1 MARFIKT
8 VNGKI
13 GLTNILVISVKAK
26 VTYYEIYK
34 FSQTYLVMPHRKYRG
49 KKNATVY
56 AALAND
62 WSNKERR
69 AEKKW
74 LQDVEEDLNIFHA
87 GIKRLKQNRD
97 CKEMGF
103 ERS

>member
-13 GLTNILVISVKAK
+13 GLTNILVISVKEK
-26 VTYYEIYK
+26 ITYCEIYK
-34 FSQTYLVMPHRKYRG
+34 FSQTYLVMPHKKYRG

-69 AEKKW
+69 AEKEMATRCRGRFEHIARRNWKAKAK
-74 LQDVEEDLNIFHA
+74 Q
-87 GIKRLKQNRD
+87 RL
-97 CKEMGF
+97 
-103 ERS
+103 